1 MKEDAGDDS
10 SAPSSIEACLLEE
23 TQQQSTSTTPATA
36 PVAAEPQLVCDIFV
50 RWSGPSVKVD
60 LSYVSGPAGLE
71 GVHQLLQYLKNRQ
84 SSNK

>member
-1 MKEDAGDDS
+1 MKEDAGEDS

-23 TQQQSTSTTPATA
+23 TQQSTSAAPTTA
-36 PVAAEPQLVCDIFV
+36 PVDVEPQLVCDIFV